1 MIKTILLALQQLHL
15 QQNRTQDHI
24 YLIRQ
29 AKNTL
34 MKMKYSQKINIKYL
48 SEEQKGK
55 SNEIFV
61 KLRLKIVFEI
71 NDKTYYIRDFSSQYF
86 LNNYLNIH
94 NINII

>member
-1 MIKTILLALQQLHL
+1 MIKTILLALLQLHL
-15 QQNRTQDHI
+15 QQNKTQGHI
-24 YLIRQ
+24 YLIHQ

-86 LNNYLNIH
+86 LNNYLNIL
-94 NINII
+94 INY